1 MVQGGLGVCSS
12 ACLGD
17 EGIKDVLG
25 FLWWPNVAVHYLKF
39 VFINRDKRSQK
50 NPRKM
55 DQSLIHE
62 AEHANLLKLLEKNL
76 EIPEDCTYA
85 DQKAI
90 DAEVSP

>member
-17 EGIKDVLG
+17 EGIKDVPG
-25 FLWWPNVAVHYLKF
+25 FLWRPNVAVHYLKF

-55 DQSLIHE
+55 DQSLILA
-62 AEHANLLKLLEKNL
+62 AERANLLKVFEKNL
-76 EIPEDCTYA
+76 EIPQDCTYA